1 MARYIYAKC
10 RLCRRVGDK
19 LMLKGERCLSAKCAV
34 EHRNGVPGQKANLKH
49 RTKMSDR
56 GLQLREKQKS
66 RYTYGILERQYRK
79 TFALAGKLPG
89 VTGENLVVLLEKR
102 LDNIVYRLGFAN
114 SRAQSRQIV
123 RHGHITLNGRKTDIP
138 SCMVKSGDVIGWRTN
153 SMKNEYYKIMSETI
167 KDHVLPSWLSL
178 DMDNMTG
185 KVLSIPTHADIET
198 KFDVQAIVEYYS
210 R

>member
-19 LMLKGERCLSAKCAV
+19 LMLKGDRCLSAKCAV

-49 RTKMSDR
+49 RTKISDR
-56 GLQLREKQKS
+56 GIQLREKQKA
-66 RYTYGILERQYRK
+66 RYTYGILERQFRK
-79 TFALAGKLPG
+79 TFAIAGKIPG
-89 VTGENLVVLLEKR
+89 VTGENLVELLEKR
-102 LDNIVYRLGFAN
+102 LDNIVFRLGFAS
-114 SRAQSRQIV
+114 SRAQARQIV

-138 SCMVKSGDVIGWRTN
+138 SCLVKAGDVIGVRPN
-153 SMKNEYYKIMSETI
+153 SAKNEYIKIMAETL
-167 KDHVLPSWLSL
+167 KDHTLPPWLSL
-178 DMDNMTG
+178 DIDNLTG
-185 KVLSIPTHADIET
+185 KVLSIPKFEDIEM